1 MLTQKQEMFVQGIIE
16 GKNQADA
23 YRSAYNCKTATD
35 KTVWE
40 KASRLMTDKKV
51 QARLAEVRD
60 ALMKPTIMTAQDR
73 LEWLTEIIKNEE
85 ERTENRLKAA
95 DIMNKMQG
103 EYVTKVEADVKGD
116 VSINIELS
124 DE

>member
-1 MLTQKQEMFVQGIIE
+1 MLTQKQENFVQGIIE

-23 YRSAYNCKTATD
+23 YRSAYNCKTA
-35 KTVWE
+35 KEKSVWE
-40 KASRLMTDKKV
+40 KASRLIADPKI
-51 QARLAEVRD
+51 QERLAEIR
-60 ALMKPTIMTAQDR
+60 AQLMKPTIMTAHDR
-73 LEWLTEIIKNEE
+73 LEWLTSVIQDEE
-85 ERTENRLKAA
+85 ERMENKLRAA
-95 DIMNKMQG
+95 DIMNRMQG

>member
-1 MLTQKQEMFVQGIIE
+1 MLTQKQEVFCQAIIE

-23 YRSAYNCKTATD
+23 FRSAYDTSKMKD
-35 KTVWE
+35 KTVHE
-40 KASRLMTDKKV
+40 KACRLMADGKV
-51 QARLAEVRD
+51 KARIAEMREK
-60 ALMKPTIMTAQDR
+60 LLKPSIMTAQDR
-73 LEWLTEIIKNEE
+73 LEWLTEVIQNTE